1 MNRHLKTAILA
12 LCAIPF
18 VAASLLAQEAPVK
31 PEAVAVE
38 QIKDVGVVPK
48 GDKIATSFDI
58 RNDGKAPL
66 EITDVRPSCGCTVAK
81 FDRTIAPGQTGKVN
95 VEIDTATFGG
105 PVSKG
110 VTVFTNDPATPQIE
124 LTVRA
129 DVEPFIQVKPGY
141 ARYITV
147 QGEKEK
153 GHIVQTLWAPD
164 GAALEVVKVE
174 SPYPYL
180 KVDFHEATA
189 EERMTD
195 APGRQWR
202 IDMTLDHD
210 AAPVGALAGYLLVHV
225 NHPKQKLVQIPISG
239 FVRPV
244 IAVTPPTANF
254 GSIELKEPQ
263 KAVLNIRAFST
274 EPIRITSIDAG
285 KGVDAQLESVQ
296 EGREYQVRLTL
307 KPELGKGPINHKIT
321 IHTDSP
327 KKPTIEVD
335 LVGTVL

>member
-12 LCAIPF
+12 LCAVLF
-18 VAASLLAQEAPVK
+18 VATSLLAQGAT
-31 PEAVAVE
+31 AVPKATIAE
-38 QIKDVGVVPK
+38 PIKDVGVVPK
-48 GDKIATSFDI
+48 GDKIAHDFVI
-58 RNDGKAPL
+58 RNEGTVPL
-66 EITDVRPSCGCTVAK
+66 EITDVRPACGCTVAK
-81 FDRTIAPGQTGKVN
+81 FDHTIAPGQTGKVN
-95 VEIDTATFGG
+95 LEIDTATFGG
-105 PVSKG
+105 PVAKG
-110 VTVFTNDPATPQIE
+110 ATVFTNDPANPQIE

-153 GHIVQTLWAPD
+153 GHIVQTLWSPD
-164 GAALEVVKVE
+164 GAPLEVVSVE

-180 KVDFHEATA
+180 KVAFHEATA
-189 EERMTD
+189 EERLTD
-195 APGRQWR
+195 APGRQWK

-244 IAVTPPTANF
+244 IAVTPPIANF
-254 GSIELKEPQ
+254 GSIELKEPK

-285 KGVDAQLESVQ
+285 IGVDAQLEPVQ

-307 KPELGKGPINHKIT
+307 KPDIGKGPINHKIT

-327 KKPTIEVD
+327 KQPTIEVD
-335 LVGTVL
+335 LTGTVL

>member
-12 LCAIPF
+12 LCAVLF
-18 VAASLLAQEAPVK
+18 VATSLLAQGATTGPK
-31 PEAVAVE
+31 AAVAE
-38 QIKDVGVVPK
+38 PIKDMGLVPK
-48 GDKIATSFDI
+48 GDKIAHDFEI
-58 RNDGKAPL
+58 RNEGTTPL
-66 EITDVRPSCGCTVAK
+66 EITEARAACGCTVAK
-81 FDRTIAPGQTGKVN
+81 FDRTIAPGQTGKVSL
-95 VEIDTATFGG
+95 EIDTATFNG
-105 PVSKG
+105 PTSKG
-110 VTVFTNDPATPQIE
+110 VTVFTNDPAMPQIE

-129 DVEPFIQVKPGY
+129 NVEPIIQVKPGY

-153 GHIVQTLWAPD
+153 GHIVQTLWSPD
-164 GAALEVVKVE
+164 GAPLEIVKVE
-174 SPYPYL
+174 SPYPFL
-180 KVDFHEATA
+180 KVEYHEATA
-189 EERMTD
+189 EERLAD
-195 APGRQWR
+195 ARGRQWK
-202 IDMTLDHD
+202 INMTLDHD

-254 GSIELKEPQ
+254 GSIELKEPK
-263 KAVLNIRAFST
+263 KAVINIRSFST
-274 EPIRITSIDAG
+274 EPIRVTSVEAG
-285 KGVDAQLESVQ
+285 AGVDAQLEQVQ

-307 KPELGKGPINHKIT
+307 KPGIGKGPINHKIT

-327 KKPTIEVD
+327 KQPVIEVD